1 VLGLS
6 SGTNK
11 VSLDNNTGEHVFGI
25 NQNFYVADANSQPQ
39 PLLQPPTFVSLRPQG
54 KGQAAQE
61 GGSGTGGEQAGGS
74 SGAAAESRPSGTT
87 DVALTTPLITQ
98 PYQVT
103 QELGPGG
110 TAAVLPSAN
119 GFVAVYPGSLSQPFG
134 DVVWNDDVSFAT
146 TNGQNHLTGYGTLGT
161 FPAGTLAGGTI
172 TDTGSLTLPNGQTFV
187 WGRWT
192 GGTQVTVSNGQTVSN
207 VPVLFGTASGLQEN
221 NNFVGT
227 VGGVGTYGYAG
238 GPKPVD
244 GGGNVGSIT
253 SSSLTIDFTQLTVN
267 YALGMSFPTVLVSGS
282 NTGSATFSLSGTGS
296 KSNNGGEFEG
306 SLSGSCTGGGCFS
319 GVASGDFGVGLTGAQ
334 GFEFAVVPGK
344 VTGTQAGEV
353 AFLNTYTV
361 STFTSGP
368 PPAPP
373 LAGQAAWSHN
383 SPSLAGTW
391 SLATFDT
398 IYNANGQ
405 PISFNQMQTGVP
417 KGMLGAG
424 SIVEAGG
431 TSLVD
436 GGIMNWGRWAG
447 GQINDPV
454 YGVVTV
460 NSGVPFVVGNANVT
474 VPSSGSFVYNLAGGP
489 NVVTNTGV
497 VGGPLTSGSLQ
508 VSFGATQ
515 TISVST
521 PLQFAVGGVSYN
533 IGSCVSGCSNS
544 GGNVVFGTMALQGTC
559 TGGAC
564 SVSSMASG
572 NMAAFLVGPQAGGIA
587 AAGNMFSPAPT
598 VTFAGAFKR

>member
-1 VLGLS
+1 
-6 SGTNK
+6 
-11 VSLDNNTGEHVFGI
+11 
-25 NQNFYVADANSQPQ
+25 
-39 PLLQPPTFVSLRPQG
+39 
-54 KGQAAQE
+54 
-61 GGSGTGGEQAGGS
+61 
-74 SGAAAESRPSGTT
+74 
-87 DVALTTPLITQ
+87 
-98 PYQVT
+98 VT
-103 QELGPGG
+103 IE
-110 TAAVLPSAN
+110 
-119 GFVAVYPGSLSQPFG
+119 
-134 DVVWNDDVSFAT
+134 
-146 TNGQNHLTGYGTLGT
+146 
-161 FPAGTLAGGTI
+161 
-172 TDTGSLTLPNGQTFV
+172 
-187 WGRWT
+187 
-192 GGTQVTVSNGQTVSN
+192 NGQTVSG

-227 VGGVGTYGYAG
+227 VGGAATYNFAG

-244 GGGNVGSIT
+244 AGGNVGSIT
-253 SSSLTIDFTQLTVN
+253 SSSLTINFTQLTAD

-282 NTGSATFSLSGTGS
+282 NVGSAAFSLFGVATI
-296 KSNNGGEFEG
+296 SNNGGEFEG
-306 SLSGSCTGGGCFS
+306 TLSGSCAGGGCFS
-319 GVASGDFGVGLTGAQ
+319 TSASGGFGVGLTGTQ
-334 GFEFAVVPGK
+334 GYEFAVVPG
-344 VTGTQAGEV
+344 VVFGTQAGDV
-353 AFLNTYTV
+353 AFLNAYTV
-361 STFTSGP
+361 NTFTSGP
-368 PPAPP
+368 PPAPS
-373 LAGQAAWSHN
+373 LAGQVAWSHN

-398 IYNANGQ
+398 VYNANGQ
-405 PISFNQMQTGVP
+405 PISFNQSQTGVP

-447 GQINDPV
+447 GQIDDPV

-474 VPSSGSFVYNLAGGP
+474 VPTSGSFVYNLAGGP

-497 VGGPLTSGSLQ
+497 VGGPLTSGAFL